1 MNEENTMTAMHE
13 DTAPETDSTSAMEDD
28 WDDIDLSDVVDD
40 ENDGAEQ
47 EETSVETET
56 DTPEA
61 DQQTEEPGQE
71 QQEEPPEADTEP
83 AEEPAEQTFDLK
95 FLGETKTVN
104 RDEVIILAQK
114 GLNYDKVVA
123 ERDTTKSELEQLG
136 GISLLRDCKEFLE
149 ELAAESRMTV
159 SDLMDST
166 RAEVLAKKE
175 GLDNSVALQRIKLD
189 KDRKAFE
196 AEKARKEAERK
207 AKNEAEEKQN
217 RDILSFVQAYP
228 EVQPQDIPKEVWDS
242 VHRDGISLTA
252 AYSAFENKK
261 LREEVKAWKS
271 KAETAEQNYK
281 NQQRSTGSQSTAGV
295 GTATKKDPIDLDW
308 YSGD

>member
-1 MNEENTMTAMHE
+1 MNEENNISAMHE
-13 DTAPETDSTSAMEDD
+13 DTAPEADSTSATEDD

-47 EETSVETET
+47 EETPVETET
-56 DTPEA
+56 EPSEA

-71 QQEEPPEADTEP
+71 QQEDTPEADTDT

-95 FLGETKTVN
+95 FLGETKTVS
-104 RDEVIILAQK
+104 RDEVITLAQK
-114 GLNYDKVVA
+114 GLNYDKVLA

-175 GLDNSVALQRIKLD
+175 GIDTASALRQIKLD
-189 KDRKAFE
+189 RREKAIEAKKSQEEAKKRQAEE
-196 AEKARKEAERK
+196 AEKQRSNQFLQFAKE
-207 AKNEAEEKQN
+207 
-217 RDILSFVQAYP
+217 YP
-228 EVQPQDIPKEVWDS
+228 DVDPKDIPKEVWDKFNEG
-242 VHRDGISLTA
+242 VSLTA
-252 AYSAFENKK
+252 AYSTYENKK
-261 LREEVKAWKS
+261 LREEVKSWKD
-271 KAETAEQNYK
+271 KAEAAEQNYK

>member
-1 MNEENTMTAMHE
+1 MNEENNISAMHE

-47 EETSVETET
+47 EETPVETET

-71 QQEEPPEADTEP
+71 QQEETPEADTES

-104 RDEVIILAQK
+104 RDEVITLAQK

-159 SDLMDST
+159 SDLMDYT
-166 RAEVLAKKE
+166 RAESLAKKE
-175 GLDNSVALQRIKLD
+175 GLDSSVALQRIKLD

-295 GTATKKDPIDLDW
+295 GTTTKKDPIDLDW

>member
-1 MNEENTMTAMHE
+1 MNEENNISAMHE

-47 EETSVETET
+47 EETPVETET

-61 DQQTEEPGQE
+61 DQQMEEPGQE
-71 QQEEPPEADTEP
+71 QQEETPEADTDT

-104 RDEVIILAQK
+104 RDEVITLAQK
-114 GLNYDKVVA
+114 GLNYDKVLA

-189 KDRKAFE
+189 RDRKAFE

>member
-1 MNEENTMTAMHE
+1 MNEENNISAMHE

-47 EETSVETET
+47 EETPVETET

-71 QQEEPPEADTEP
+71 QQEETPEADTEP

-104 RDEVIILAQK
+104 RDEVITLAQK
-114 GLNYDKVVA
+114 GLNYDKVLA

-189 KDRKAFE
+189 RDRKAFE

-295 GTATKKDPIDLDW
+295 GTTTKKDPIDLDW

>member
-1 MNEENTMTAMHE
+1 MNEENNIPVMHE

-47 EETSVETET
+47 EETPVETET

-71 QQEEPPEADTEP
+71 QQEDTPEADTDT

-104 RDEVIILAQK
+104 RDEVITLAQK
-114 GLNYDKVVA
+114 GLNYDKVLA

-159 SDLMDST
+159 SDLMDYT
-166 RAEVLAKKE
+166 RAETLAKKE
-175 GLDNSVALQRIKLD
+175 GLDSSVALQRIKLD

>member
-13 DTAPETDSTSAMEDD
+13 DAAPETDSTSAMEDD
-28 WDDIDLSDVVDD
+28 WDDIDLSDVEDD

-47 EETSVETET
+47 EETPVETET

-71 QQEEPPEADTEP
+71 QQEETPEADTEP

-104 RDEVIILAQK
+104 RDEVITLAQK

-189 KDRKAFE
+189 RDRKAFE

-295 GTATKKDPIDLDW
+295 GTTTKKDPIDLDW

>member
-47 EETSVETET
+47 EETPVETET

-71 QQEEPPEADTEP
+71 QQEETPEADTDA

-104 RDEVIILAQK
+104 RDEVITLAQK

-159 SDLMDST
+159 SDLMDYT
-166 RAEVLAKKE
+166 RAETLAKKE
-175 GLDNSVALQRIKLD
+175 GLDSSVALQRIKLD
-189 KDRKAFE
+189 KDRKTFE

-295 GTATKKDPIDLDW
+295 GTTTKKDPIDLDW

>member
-1 MNEENTMTAMHE
+1 MYEETNTSAMQE
-13 DTAPETDSTSAMEDD
+13 DTAPETDSTSAMDDD

-47 EETSVETET
+47 EETPVEAET

-61 DQQTEEPGQE
+61 DQQTEEPGQA
-71 QQEEPPEADTEP
+71 QQEDTPEADTDT

-104 RDEVIILAQK
+104 RDEVITLAQK
-114 GLNYDKVVA
+114 GLNYDKVLA

-175 GLDNSVALQRIKLD
+175 GLDDSVALQRIKLD
-189 KDRKAFE
+189 RDRKAFE
-196 AEKARKEAERK
+196 AEKAKKAAEKKAAEEAEAQRSNQFLQF
-207 AKNEAEEKQN
+207 AQE
-217 RDILSFVQAYP
+217 YP
-228 EVQPQDIPKEVWDS
+228 DVDPKDIPKEVWDKFKE
-242 VHRDGISLTA
+242 GISLTA

>member
-1 MNEENTMTAMHE
+1 MNEENNISAMHE

-47 EETSVETET
+47 EETPVETET

-71 QQEEPPEADTEP
+71 QQEDTPEADTEP

-104 RDEVIILAQK
+104 RDEVITLAQK
-114 GLNYDKVVA
+114 GLNYDKVLA

-189 KDRKAFE
+189 RDRKAFE

-295 GTATKKDPIDLDW
+295 GAATKKDPIDLDW

>member
-47 EETSVETET
+47 EETPVETET

-71 QQEEPPEADTEP
+71 QQEETPKADTEP

-104 RDEVIILAQK
+104 RDEVITLAQK
-114 GLNYDKVVA
+114 GLNYDKVLA

-159 SDLMDST
+159 SDLMDYT
-166 RAEVLAKKE
+166 RAETLAKKE
-175 GLDNSVALQRIKLD
+175 GLDSSVALQRIKLD

-217 RDILSFVQAYP
+217 RDILSFVQSYP

-295 GTATKKDPIDLDW
+295 GATTKKDPIDLDW

>member
-1 MNEENTMTAMHE
+1 MNEENNISAMHE

-47 EETSVETET
+47 EETPVETET

-71 QQEEPPEADTEP
+71 QQEETPEADTEP

-104 RDEVIILAQK
+104 RDEVITLAQK
-114 GLNYDKVVA
+114 GLNYDKVLA

-189 KDRKAFE
+189 RDRKAFE

>member
-1 MNEENTMTAMHE
+1 MNEENNISAMHE

-47 EETSVETET
+47 EEPPVETET

-71 QQEEPPEADTEP
+71 QQEETPKADTEP

-104 RDEVIILAQK
+104 RDEVITLAQK
-114 GLNYDKVVA
+114 GLNYDKVLA

-189 KDRKAFE
+189 RDRKAFE

-295 GTATKKDPIDLDW
+295 GTTTKKDPIDLDW

>member
-1 MNEENTMTAMHE
+1 MNEENNISAMHE
-13 DTAPETDSTSAMEDD
+13 DTAPETDSISAMEDD

-47 EETSVETET
+47 EETPVETET
-56 DTPEA
+56 DTPDA

-71 QQEEPPEADTEP
+71 QQEDTPEADTDP

-104 RDEVIILAQK
+104 RDEVITLAQK
-114 GLNYDKVVA
+114 GLNYDKVLA

-159 SDLMDST
+159 SDLMDYT
-166 RAEVLAKKE
+166 RAETLAKKE

-189 KDRKAFE
+189 RDRKAFE

>member
-1 MNEENTMTAMHE
+1 MNEENNISARHE

-28 WDDIDLSDVVDD
+28 WDDIDLSDIVDD

-47 EETSVETET
+47 EEPPVETET

-71 QQEEPPEADTEP
+71 QQEETPKADTEP

-104 RDEVIILAQK
+104 RDEVITLAQK
-114 GLNYDKVVA
+114 GLNYDKVLA

-189 KDRKAFE
+189 RDRKAFE

>member
-13 DTAPETDSTSAMEDD
+13 DTASETDSTSAMEDD

-47 EETSVETET
+47 EETPVETET

-71 QQEEPPEADTEP
+71 QQEETPEADTDA

-104 RDEVIILAQK
+104 RDEVITLAQK
-114 GLNYDKVVA
+114 GLNYDKVLA

-189 KDRKAFE
+189 RDRKAFE

-295 GTATKKDPIDLDW
+295 GTTTKKDPIDLDW

>member
-47 EETSVETET
+47 EETPVETET

-71 QQEEPPEADTEP
+71 QQEESPEADTEP
-83 AEEPAEQTFDLK
+83 AEDPAEQTFDLK

-104 RDEVIILAQK
+104 RDEVITLAQK
-114 GLNYDKVVA
+114 GLNYDKVLA

-189 KDRKAFE
+189 RDRKAFE

-207 AKNEAEEKQN
+207 VKNEAEEKQN

-295 GTATKKDPIDLDW
+295 GTTTKKDPIDLDW

>member
-47 EETSVETET
+47 EETPAETESE
-56 DTPEA
+56 PSEA
-61 DQQTEEPGQE
+61 DQQTEEPGEAQQGKAPAAEE
-71 QQEEPPEADTEP
+71 QA

-95 FLGETKTVN
+95 FLGETKTVSK
-104 RDEVIILAQK
+104 DEVIVLAQK
-114 GLNYDKVVA
+114 GLNHDKVLR
-123 ERDTTKSELEQLG
+123 ERDEARGEITRL
-136 GISLLRDCKEFLE
+136 KEYETFLK
-149 ELAAESRMTV
+149 ELAGPDGMSIE
-159 SDLMDST
+159 DLMDST

-175 GLDNSVALQRIKLD
+175 GIDKTAALRQIKLD
-189 KDRKAFE
+189 RREKAFE
-196 AEKARKEAERK
+196 AKRSQEEA
-207 AKNEAEEKQN
+207 AKREAEEADRQRSQQFLK
-217 RDILSFVQAYP
+217 FHEEYP
-228 EVQPQDIPKEVWDS
+228 DVDPKDIPKEVWDKF
-242 VHRDGISLTA
+242 RDGMPLIT
-252 AYSAFENKK
+252 AYSTYENKR
-261 LREEVKAWKS
+261 LREEVKSWKD

-295 GTATKKDPIDLDW
+295 GSTQKKDPIDLDW